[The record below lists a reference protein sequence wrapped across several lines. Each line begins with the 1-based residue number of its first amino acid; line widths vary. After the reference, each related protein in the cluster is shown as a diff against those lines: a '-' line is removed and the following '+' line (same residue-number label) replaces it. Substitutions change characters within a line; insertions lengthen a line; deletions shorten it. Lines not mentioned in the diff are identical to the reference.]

1 VKKYSGNEDVV
12 FGDVNLSKNQVRIG
26 QPGAGGWPTVRH
38 FNKATGPEGEAY
50 KQKTGDAMCTELGP
64 GLPYLQQYIEE
75 AGGTSLC
82 SVATKKGC
90 SEKETKFIDTWA
102 AKGASP
108 EDLEKQ
114 VKRLEGMKGNS
125 MKAELKE
132 WLGQRLAIFKQ
143 MVKAGAG
150 AKEL

>member
-1 VKKYSGNEDVV
+1 M
-12 FGDVNLSKNQVRIG
+12 NLSKNQVRIG

-64 GLPYLQQYIEE
+64 GLPYMQQYIEE
-75 AGGTSLC
+75 AGGASLC
-82 SVATKKGC
+82 TVATKNGC
-90 SEKETKFIDTWA
+90 SEKEAKFIDTWTVKA
-102 AKGASP
+102 PST
-108 EDLEKQ
+108 EDLQKQ
-114 VKRLEGMKGNS
+114 VTRLEGMKGNS

-143 MVKAGAG
+143 MAKAAAA